1 MNMTTKHDATAW
13 YGDRFAKWQGDHLGR
28 KPTSGELATIHALG
42 ARPGKQALANAMALR
57 PAGVTGGQIVIAC
70 GAPQLNKMRGF
81 ITDGLVKRVPMS
93 PVDGHT
99 VYRIELTAK
108 GQHKVK
114 AADAAA
120 AKADA
125 KGAAD
130 AATKPAKAPRKPKAA
145 KPASEP
151 AVPAD
156 AAPVSEPATPAVQG
170 EANQQPA

>member
-1 MNMTTKHDATAW
+1 MTTKHDATAW

-99 VYRIELTAK
+99 VYRIELTGKGKAK
-108 GQHKVK
+108 VDGAAK
-114 AADAAA
+114 AAAR
-120 AKADA
+120 ADA
-125 KGAAD
+125 KGSE
-130 AATKPAKAPRKPKAA
+130 PVKAPRKAKAA
-145 KPASEP
+145 KPASAP
-151 AVPAD
+151 AVAAD
-156 AAPVSEPATPAVQG
+156 APVTEAPV
-170 EANQQPA
+170 QQPA